1 MRNLSEYI
9 SEAVSRRSKVYVPEQ
24 GDSIEEIVELL
35 QKQGVTGRNYS
46 VNLGAGTPPP
56 GKLMYVVGTQKP
68 GNKKTYWV
76 RLANNIEHLVG
87 GLTVRRS
94 QVVIV
99 RTEPGEKSIFTD
111 GTTDGK
117 EKDID
122 FDTAIDLMEEMVL
135 DPKRPVRLK

>member
-24 GDSIEEIVELL
+24 GDSIEEMVEWL

-56 GKLMYVVGTQKP
+56 GKLMYVIGPQKP

-76 RLANNIEHLVG
+76 RIANNIEHLVG

-94 QVVIV
+94 QVVTV
-99 RTEPGEKSIFTD
+99 RTEPGEKSTFTD
-111 GTTDGK
+111 GTADGK
-117 EKDID
+117 EKEID
-122 FDTAIDLMEEMVL
+122 FDNAILVMQAMIADPEEKVKL
-135 DPKRPVRLK
+135 V